1 MTQRRKVRIDQRVE
15 VRCSPEEIFEVLSDP
30 GQVSHFATGIE
41 GAQVVEEGPEGGLV
55 GSRIE
60 MVTRNGNTLM
70 ATLIEVDPPRKVV
83 WEDERGV
90 RSTWAVEKK
99 GDECVLEN
107 VIEGSMSDQSART
120 LAYDADLKFQAL
132 ARSFETPGGEVAEGE
147 GHSAISGTP
156 ETPKKQ

>member
-1 MTQRRKVRIDQRVE
+1 MTRRKVRIEQRVE
-15 VRCSPEEIFEVLSDP
+15 VRCSPQRIFEVLSDP
-30 GQVSHFATGIE
+30 GQVSQFATGIE
-41 GAQVVEEGPEGGLV
+41 GAQVIENGPDGGLV
-55 GSRIE
+55 GAKIE

-70 ATLIEVDPPRKVV
+70 AKMVELDPPHKVV

-90 RSTWAVEKK
+90 RSTWTVEGK
-99 GDECVLEN
+99 GDGCLLEN
-107 VIEGSMSDQSART
+107 LIEGDMSDQSARA

-132 ARSFETPGGEVAEGE
+132 ARSFETPGDDVAKGE